1 MADITLLKQR
11 LSNISSVH
19 EITEAMQIIT
29 TILIGRSQKLLAY
42 RRKIQ
47 PYFDRLLFSITSRKN
62 KIDQSSPTEFVI
74 AFFSEKGFVSSFNQQ
89 LLPFLTKQRRNP
101 NLIIVGEKGKHFCER
116 MKIPYKHFFHAAT
129 TIPDEAIIEPLYDIL
144 KENNFPWK
152 TKIIINKYNNMFQ
165 QKPGIIDLFPAFEE
179 VYNPTDAV
187 TDVDQDSLDRIIIDK
202 FVRDRLYYLF
212 IQNYTGEIG
221 SKLLVMK
228 NAVENS
234 ELLKEEISKDIYI
247 ARQTAITQELSEVIS
262 AYKVLQTREE
272 K

>member
-29 TILIGRSQKLLAY
+29 TILIGRSQKLLHY

-47 PYFDRLLFSITSRKN
+47 PYFDRLLFSVNSGQVSNEKS
-62 KIDQSSPTEFVI
+62 QEAEWVI
-74 AFFSEKGFVSSFNQQ
+74 AFFSEKGFVSGFNQQ
-89 LLPFLTKQRRNP
+89 LLPSLAKYRNNP
-101 NLIIVGEKGKHFCER
+101 NIIIVGEKGRQYCEKMRIPFKH
-116 MKIPYKHFFHAAT
+116 YFHAAT
-129 TIPDEAIIEPLYDIL
+129 SIPHESIIEPIYNIL
-144 KENNFPWK
+144 KKHNFPRR

-165 QKPGIIDLFPAFEE
+165 QKPGIIDLFPIFET
-179 VYNPTDAV
+179 VYKPTETI
-187 TDVDQDSLDRIIIDK
+187 TDVDRSSLDELIIDK
-202 FVRDRLYYLF
+202 FVRDRLYYFF

-234 ELLKEEISKDIYI
+234 ETLRNEIKRDIYV
-247 ARQTAITQELSEVIS
+247 ARQSSITQELSEVVS
-262 AYKVLQTREE
+262 AYKVLQTREA